1 MVVVRQASRSAFKLP
16 PIKFRHG
23 AHASTQ
29 NEGAL
34 VITSPVSHEK
44 SKTQRPDRER
54 RRGKGKEWE
63 QSKIKSFKQSQAR
76 HEKSLLASREDPN
89 TTSDAE
95 SHVHPKSN
103 KYTTKPKIKFT
114 TKSPSQSVED
124 TLASL
129 GIDVKG
135 EIIFGIFPVLLALQA
150 KRRTIHQL
158 IYKSESGNTSA
169 KIQDLLNVAENQ
181 GVPMMH
187 LKPSQFK
194 QIFQGDQVHQG
205 VCCDASPLPFVVL
218 DEDDPEEEGEGG
230 HGEQKEDGVKDAR
243 HQREGEKDIQQAKE
257 SKNQQGEDNSQ
268 GEEEK
273 ERRVT
278 EEMKHQREEE
288 RESQDKG
295 EANQYITQA
304 EGMKKQSQQENL
316 QAGTERRQK
325 LWLYLDQ
332 IQDPMNFGTVLRSAY
347 FMGVD
352 RVLTSEAS
360 RYRVEHVSVF
370 AGTSSRNKLQAQE
383 DNHHYLT

>member
-1 MVVVRQASRSAFKLP
+1 MVVRQASRSAFKLP
-16 PIKFRHG
+16 PVKFRHG
-23 AHASTQ
+23 AHASAQ
-29 NEGAL
+29 NEGVS

-44 SKTQRPDRER
+44 NKTQRPDRER
-54 RRGKGKEWE
+54 RRGKGEERKQRE
-63 QSKIKSFKQSQAR
+63 KKSFKQSQAR
-76 HEKSLLASREDPN
+76 HEKSSLASREDPS
-89 TTSDAE
+89 TSSDAE
-95 SHVHPKSN
+95 SQVHPKSN

-114 TKSPSQSVED
+114 TKTPSQSVED

-150 KRRTIHQL
+150 NRRTIHQL

-169 KIQDLLNVAENQ
+169 KIRDLLNVAENQ
-181 GVPMMH
+181 GVPTMS

-218 DEDDPEEEGEGG
+218 DEDDPEEEGEDG
-230 HGEQKEDGVKDAR
+230 HGEQEEDGVKDAR
-243 HQREGEKDIQQAKE
+243 HQREGEKDIQQSKE
-257 SKNQQGEDNSQ
+257 SMNQQGEDNSQ

-278 EEMKHQREEE
+278 GEMKHQREEE
-288 RESQDKG
+288 RESRDKG

-352 RVLTSEAS
+352 RVLTSEAC
-360 RYRVEHVSVF
+360 RYRVEHVNVF